1 MAKSAKKRAISG
13 NGVKKVSPARAK
25 IGAKN
30 YEILKS
36 FARQGK

>member
-1 MAKSAKKRAISG
+1 MAKSAKKR
-13 NGVKKVSPARAK
+13 GVSTVGAKKVSPERAK